1 MNRFMKYAAAALAAA
16 TAVSTLGGCE
26 QLEQKTPE
34 DTVAVTFGDTN
45 IMLDEVTYMIRSME
59 YTYESYFGSNICSND
74 MGDGSGMTVGD
85 YIKQMSLSQLRQTL
99 VLNEYAEQNGIELS
113 DAQKAKVDDAIEKL
127 KEEGEDYLNAVGATD
142 ELIEKTYTENAIAN
156 LVYMDLVADVDT
168 TVGDDEFLRKKIA
181 YVKLTPSELT
191 ETTAAEEGT
200 TVTETES
207 GSEEEASSEAGS
219 SEETSEAGSE
229 EASSENASDEAA
241 SSEVASDEADS
252 TEEASTEKET
262 ETSTE
267 VATETETET
276 ESASDTEVVTE
287 VATEAES
294 ESESNTESDTE
305 SDTEVSNGSE
315 ESTEAETL
323 SEEEQERQDAM
334 NDAADKI
341 LKEFEDGSDAADF
354 ISDYQNDSHFT
365 ATNSEISISEE
376 GTAVYNAAAWAL
388 STDECTIY
396 NSDDGSIYI
405 IRCLDDNDEEARQS
419 AIDSE
424 IESRKTALF
433 EEKYSEIQ
441 DASSKFK
448 VDQDVIDTIRFT
460 TPVYV
465 APTEEDTTEET
476 TENAS
481 EEASSEDASSE
492 EASSE
497 SESESSSEEVTEESA
512 EKNTESESESEKES
526 TSEAETK

>member
-1 MNRFMKYAAAALAAA
+1 MNRIMKYAAAALVAA

-26 QLEQKTPE
+26 QLEKKAPE
-34 DTVAVTFGDTN
+34 DTVAVSFGDTN

-59 YTYESYFGSNICSND
+59 YTYESYFGSNICGND

-99 VLNEYAEQNGIELS
+99 VLNEYAKKNGIELS
-113 DAQKAKVDDAIEKL
+113 DDQKAKVDEAIEKL
-127 KEEGEDYLNAVGATD
+127 QTESEDYLDAVGATD

-191 ETTAAEEGT
+191 ETTAADEATTEVSSDEDSSEEASSIENTEAESESASKDVT
-200 TVTETES
+200 TST
-207 GSEEEASSEAGS
+207 EEASSEKAS
-219 SEETSEAGSE
+219 TEAVSTE
-229 EASSENASDEAA
+229 EASSENVSKL
-241 SSEVASDEADS
+241 SS
-252 TEEASTEKET
+252 EASTED
-262 ETSTE
+262 STE
-267 VATETETET
+267 V
-276 ESASDTEVVTE
+276 
-287 VATEAES
+287 
-294 ESESNTESDTE
+294 
-305 SDTEVSNGSE
+305 
-315 ESTEAETL
+315 ETL

-341 LKEFEDGSDAADF
+341 LKEFEEGNDAADF

-365 ATNSEISISEE
+365 ATNSEISISED

-388 STDECTIY
+388 STDECTVY
-396 NSDDGSIYI
+396 KSDDGSIYI

-433 EEKYSEIQ
+433 SEKYAEIQ
-441 DASSKFK
+441 EESSKFK
-448 VDQDVIDTIRFT
+448 VDEDVIDTIRFT

-465 APTEEDTTEET
+465 APSEEET
-476 TENAS
+476 S
-481 EEASSEDASSE
+481 ESETNGEETSESETGEKESTKEEKSSESDESEEVVSEASSE
-492 EASSE
+492 
-497 SESESSSEEVTEESA
+497 EES
-512 EKNTESESESEKES
+512 K
-526 TSEAETK
+526 

>member
-1 MNRFMKYAAAALAAA
+1 MNRIMKYAAAALAAA

-26 QLEQKTPE
+26 QLEKKAPE
-34 DTVAVTFGDTN
+34 DTVAVSFGDTN

-59 YTYESYFGSNICSND
+59 YTYESYFGSNICGND

-99 VLNEYAEQNGIELS
+99 VLNEYAKKNGIELS
-113 DAQKAKVDDAIEKL
+113 DDQKAKVDEAIEKL
-127 KEEGEDYLNAVGATD
+127 QTESEDYLEAVGATD

-191 ETTAAEEGT
+191 ETTAADEAT
-200 TVTETES
+200 TEVSSDEDS
-207 GSEEEASSEAGS
+207 SEEASSIENTEAE
-219 SEETSEAGSE
+219 SESASKDVTTSTE
-229 EASSENASDEAA
+229 EASSENASTDAA
-241 SSEVASDEADS
+241 STEAVS
-252 TEEASTEKET
+252 TEEASSENVSKLSSEASTED
-262 ETSTE
+262 STE
-267 VATETETET
+267 V
-276 ESASDTEVVTE
+276 
-287 VATEAES
+287 
-294 ESESNTESDTE
+294 
-305 SDTEVSNGSE
+305 
-315 ESTEAETL
+315 ETL

-341 LKEFEDGSDAADF
+341 LKEFEEGNDAADF

-365 ATNSEISISEE
+365 ATNSEISISED

-388 STDECTIY
+388 ATDECTVY
-396 NSDDGSIYI
+396 RSDDGSIYI

-433 EEKYSEIQ
+433 SEKYAEIQ
-441 DASSKFK
+441 DDSSKFK
-448 VDQDVIDTIRFT
+448 VDEDVIDTIRFT

-465 APTEEDTTEET
+465 APSEEET
-476 TENAS
+476 S
-481 EEASSEDASSE
+481 ESETSGEETSESETGEEESTKEEKSSESDESDEAVSEASSE
-492 EASSE
+492 
-497 SESESSSEEVTEESA
+497 EES
-512 EKNTESESESEKES
+512 K
-526 TSEAETK
+526 

>member
-1 MNRFMKYAAAALAAA
+1 MNRIMKYAAAALAAA

-26 QLEQKTPE
+26 QLEKKAPE
-34 DTVAVTFGDTN
+34 DTVAVSFGDTN

-99 VLNEYAEQNGIELS
+99 VLNEYAKKNGIELS
-113 DAQKAKVDDAIEKL
+113 DDQKAKVDEAIEKL
-127 KEEGEDYLNAVGATD
+127 QTEAEDYLDAVGATD

-191 ETTAAEEGT
+191 ETTAAAEATTEASSDEGSSEEASS
-200 TVTETES
+200 VENTETES
-207 GSEEEASSEAGS
+207 ISKDDETSTEEASSEKAS
-219 SEETSEAGSE
+219 TEAVSTE
-229 EASSENASDEAA
+229 EASSENVSEL
-241 SSEVASDEADS
+241 SS
-252 TEEASTEKET
+252 EASTED
-262 ETSTE
+262 STE
-267 VATETETET
+267 V
-276 ESASDTEVVTE
+276 
-287 VATEAES
+287 
-294 ESESNTESDTE
+294 
-305 SDTEVSNGSE
+305 
-315 ESTEAETL
+315 ETL

-341 LKEFEDGSDAADF
+341 LKEFEEGNDAADF

-365 ATNSEISISEE
+365 ATNSEISISED

-388 STDECTIY
+388 STDECTVY
-396 NSDDGSIYI
+396 KSDDGSIYI

-433 EEKYSEIQ
+433 SEKYAEIQ
-441 DASSKFK
+441 EESSKFK
-448 VDQDVIDTIRFT
+448 VDEDVIDTIRFT

-465 APTEEDTTEET
+465 APSEEET
-476 TENAS
+476 SESETNGEETSESETGGEKTSENETS
-481 EEASSEDASSE
+481 EEESVKAENSSESDESEEAVSEASSE
-492 EASSE
+492 
-497 SESESSSEEVTEESA
+497 EES
-512 EKNTESESESEKES
+512 K
-526 TSEAETK
+526 

>member
-1 MNRFMKYAAAALAAA
+1 MNRIMKYAAAALAAA

-26 QLEQKTPE
+26 QLEKKAPE
-34 DTVAVTFGDTN
+34 DTVAVSFGDTN

-59 YTYESYFGSNICSND
+59 YTYESYFGSNICGND

-99 VLNEYAEQNGIELS
+99 VLNEYAKKNGIELS
-113 DAQKAKVDDAIEKL
+113 DDQKAKVDEAIEKL
-127 KEEGEDYLNAVGATD
+127 QTESEDYLEAVGATD

-191 ETTAAEEGT
+191 ETTAADEATTEVSSDEDSSEEASSIENTEAESESASKDVT
-200 TVTETES
+200 TST
-207 GSEEEASSEAGS
+207 EEASSEKAS
-219 SEETSEAGSE
+219 TE
-229 EASSENASDEAA
+229 EASSENVSKL
-241 SSEVASDEADS
+241 SS
-252 TEEASTEKET
+252 EASTED
-262 ETSTE
+262 STE
-267 VATETETET
+267 V
-276 ESASDTEVVTE
+276 
-287 VATEAES
+287 
-294 ESESNTESDTE
+294 
-305 SDTEVSNGSE
+305 
-315 ESTEAETL
+315 ETL

-341 LKEFEDGSDAADF
+341 LKEFEEGNDAADF

-365 ATNSEISISEE
+365 ATNSEISISED

-388 STDECTIY
+388 ATDECTVY
-396 NSDDGSIYI
+396 RSDDGSIYI

-433 EEKYSEIQ
+433 SEKYAEIQ
-441 DASSKFK
+441 DDSSKFK
-448 VDQDVIDTIRFT
+448 VDEDVIDTIRFT

-465 APTEEDTTEET
+465 APSEEET
-476 TENAS
+476 S
-481 EEASSEDASSE
+481 ESETSGEETSESETGEKESTKEEKSSESDESEEAVSEASSE
-492 EASSE
+492 
-497 SESESSSEEVTEESA
+497 EES
-512 EKNTESESESEKES
+512 K
-526 TSEAETK
+526 

>member
-1 MNRFMKYAAAALAAA
+1 MNRIMKYAAAAFAAA

-26 QLEQKTPE
+26 QLEKKAPE
-34 DTVAVTFGDTN
+34 DTVAVSFGDTN

-59 YTYESYFGSNICSND
+59 YTYESYFGSNICGND

-99 VLNEYAEQNGIELS
+99 VLNEYAKKNGIELS
-113 DAQKAKVDDAIEKL
+113 DDQKAKVDEAIEKL
-127 KEEGEDYLNAVGATD
+127 QTESEDYLEAVGATD

-191 ETTAAEEGT
+191 ETTAAAEATTEASSDEGSSEESSS
-200 TVTETES
+200 VENTETES
-207 GSEEEASSEAGS
+207 ISKDDETSTEEASSEKAS
-219 SEETSEAGSE
+219 TE
-229 EASSENASDEAA
+229 EASSEKTSEL
-241 SSEVASDEADS
+241 SS
-252 TEEASTEKET
+252 
-262 ETSTE
+262 
-267 VATETETET
+267 
-276 ESASDTEVVTE
+276 
-287 VATEAES
+287 
-294 ESESNTESDTE
+294 ESDTE
-305 SDTEVSNGSE
+305 ASN
-315 ESTEAETL
+315 ESETL

-341 LKEFEDGSDAADF
+341 LKEFEEGNDAADF

-365 ATNSEISISEE
+365 ATNSEISISED

-388 STDECTIY
+388 ATDECTVY
-396 NSDDGSIYI
+396 RSDDGSIYI

-433 EEKYSEIQ
+433 SEKYAEIQ
-441 DASSKFK
+441 DDSSKFK
-448 VDQDVIDTIRFT
+448 VDEDVIDTIRFT

-465 APTEEDTTEET
+465 APSEEET
-476 TENAS
+476 S
-481 EEASSEDASSE
+481 ESETSGEETSESETGEKESTKEEKSSESDESEEAVSEASSE
-492 EASSE
+492 
-497 SESESSSEEVTEESA
+497 EES
-512 EKNTESESESEKES
+512 K
-526 TSEAETK
+526 

>member
-1 MNRFMKYAAAALAAA
+1 MKYAAAALVAA

-26 QLEQKTPE
+26 QLEKKAPE
-34 DTVAVTFGDTN
+34 DTVAVSFGDTN

-59 YTYESYFGSNICSND
+59 YTYESYFGSNICGND

-99 VLNEYAEQNGIELS
+99 VLNEYAKKNGIELS
-113 DAQKAKVDDAIEKL
+113 DDQKAKVDEAIEKL
-127 KEEGEDYLNAVGATD
+127 QTESEDYLDAVGATD

-191 ETTAAEEGT
+191 ETTAADEATTEVSSDEDSSEEASSIENTEAESESASKDVT
-200 TVTETES
+200 TST
-207 GSEEEASSEAGS
+207 EEASSEKAS
-219 SEETSEAGSE
+219 TEAVSTE
-229 EASSENASDEAA
+229 EASSENVSKL
-241 SSEVASDEADS
+241 SS
-252 TEEASTEKET
+252 EASTE
-262 ETSTE
+262 
-267 VATETETET
+267 
-276 ESASDTEVVTE
+276 D
-287 VATEAES
+287 
-294 ESESNTESDTE
+294 
-305 SDTEVSNGSE
+305 
-315 ESTEAETL
+315 STEAETL

-341 LKEFEDGSDAADF
+341 LKEFKEGNDAADF

-365 ATNSEISISEE
+365 ATNSEISISED

-388 STDECTIY
+388 ATDECTVY
-396 NSDDGSIYI
+396 RSDDGSIYI

-433 EEKYSEIQ
+433 SEKYAEIQ
-441 DASSKFK
+441 DDSSKFK
-448 VDQDVIDTIRFT
+448 VDEDVIDTIRFT

-465 APTEEDTTEET
+465 APSEEET
-476 TENAS
+476 S
-481 EEASSEDASSE
+481 ESETSGEETSESETGEKESTKEEKSSESDESKEVVSEASSE
-492 EASSE
+492 
-497 SESESSSEEVTEESA
+497 EES
-512 EKNTESESESEKES
+512 K
-526 TSEAETK
+526 

>member
-1 MNRFMKYAAAALAAA
+1 MNRIMKYAAAALAAA

-26 QLEQKTPE
+26 QLEKKAPE
-34 DTVAVTFGDTN
+34 DTVAVSFGDTN

-59 YTYESYFGSNICSND
+59 YTYESYFGSNICGND

-99 VLNEYAEQNGIELS
+99 VLNEYAKKNGIELS
-113 DAQKAKVDDAIEKL
+113 DDQKAKVDEAIEKL
-127 KEEGEDYLNAVGATD
+127 QTEAEDYLDAVGATD

-191 ETTAAEEGT
+191 ETTAADEAT
-200 TVTETES
+200 TEVSSDEDS
-207 GSEEEASSEAGS
+207 SEEASSIENTEAE
-219 SEETSEAGSE
+219 SESASKDVTTSTE
-229 EASSENASDEAA
+229 EASSENASTDAA
-241 SSEVASDEADS
+241 STEAVS
-252 TEEASTEKET
+252 TEEASSENVSELSSEASTED
-262 ETSTE
+262 STE
-267 VATETETET
+267 V
-276 ESASDTEVVTE
+276 
-287 VATEAES
+287 
-294 ESESNTESDTE
+294 
-305 SDTEVSNGSE
+305 
-315 ESTEAETL
+315 ETL

-341 LKEFEDGSDAADF
+341 LKEFEEGNDAADF

-365 ATNSEISISEE
+365 ATNSEISISED

-388 STDECTIY
+388 ATDECTVY
-396 NSDDGSIYI
+396 RSDDGSIYI

-433 EEKYSEIQ
+433 SEKYAEIQ
-441 DASSKFK
+441 DDSSKFK
-448 VDQDVIDTIRFT
+448 VDEDVIDTIRFT

-465 APTEEDTTEET
+465 APSEEET
-476 TENAS
+476 SESETNGEETSESETGGEKTSENETS
-481 EEASSEDASSE
+481 EEESVKAENSSESDESEEAVSEASSE
-492 EASSE
+492 
-497 SESESSSEEVTEESA
+497 EES
-512 EKNTESESESEKES
+512 K
-526 TSEAETK
+526 

>member
-1 MNRFMKYAAAALAAA
+1 MNRIMKYAAAALAAA

-26 QLEQKTPE
+26 QLEKKAPE
-34 DTVAVTFGDTN
+34 DTVAVSFGDTN

-59 YTYESYFGSNICSND
+59 YTYESYFGSNICGND

-99 VLNEYAEQNGIELS
+99 VLNEYAKKNGIELS
-113 DAQKAKVDDAIEKL
+113 DDQKAKVDEAIEKL
-127 KEEGEDYLNAVGATD
+127 QTESEDYLEAVGATD

-191 ETTAAEEGT
+191 ETTAADEATTEVSSDEDSSEEASSIEN
-200 TVTETES
+200 TETES
-207 GSEEEASSEAGS
+207 ESVSKDVTTSTEEASSEKAS
-219 SEETSEAGSE
+219 TE
-229 EASSENASDEAA
+229 EASSENVSEI
-241 SSEVASDEADS
+241 SS
-252 TEEASTEKET
+252 EASTED
-262 ETSTE
+262 STE
-267 VATETETET
+267 V
-276 ESASDTEVVTE
+276 
-287 VATEAES
+287 
-294 ESESNTESDTE
+294 
-305 SDTEVSNGSE
+305 
-315 ESTEAETL
+315 ETL

-341 LKEFEDGSDAADF
+341 LKEFEEGNDAADF

-365 ATNSEISISEE
+365 ATNSEISISED

-388 STDECTIY
+388 ATDECTVY
-396 NSDDGSIYI
+396 RSDDGSIYI

-433 EEKYSEIQ
+433 SEKYAEIQ
-441 DASSKFK
+441 DDSSKFK
-448 VDQDVIDTIRFT
+448 VDEDVIDTIRFT

-465 APTEEDTTEET
+465 APSEEET
-476 TENAS
+476 S
-481 EEASSEDASSE
+481 ESETSGEETSESETGEEESTKEEKSSESDESEEAVSEASSE
-492 EASSE
+492 
-497 SESESSSEEVTEESA
+497 EES
-512 EKNTESESESEKES
+512 K
-526 TSEAETK
+526 

>member
-1 MNRFMKYAAAALAAA
+1 MNRIMKYAAAALVAA

-26 QLEQKTPE
+26 QLEKKAPE
-34 DTVAVTFGDTN
+34 DTVAVSFGDTN

-59 YTYESYFGSNICSND
+59 YTYESYFGSNICGND

-99 VLNEYAEQNGIELS
+99 VLNEYAKKNGIELS
-113 DAQKAKVDDAIEKL
+113 DDQKAKVDEAIEKL
-127 KEEGEDYLNAVGATD
+127 QTESEDYLDAVGATD

-191 ETTAAEEGT
+191 ETTAADEAT
-200 TVTETES
+200 TEV
-207 GSEEEASSEAGS
+207 SSDEDS
-219 SEETSEAGSE
+219 SE
-229 EASSENASDEAA
+229 EASSIEN
-241 SSEVASDEADS
+241 
-252 TEEASTEKET
+252 
-262 ETSTE
+262 
-267 VATETETET
+267 
-276 ESASDTEVVTE
+276 
-287 VATEAES
+287 TEAES
-294 ESESNTESDTE
+294 ESASKDVTTSTEEASSEKASTEAVSTEEASNENVSELSSEASTED
-305 SDTEVSNGSE
+305 
-315 ESTEAETL
+315 STEAETL

-341 LKEFEDGSDAADF
+341 LKEFEEGNDAADF

-365 ATNSEISISEE
+365 ATNSEISISED

-388 STDECTIY
+388 STDECTVY
-396 NSDDGSIYI
+396 KSDDGSIYI

-433 EEKYSEIQ
+433 SEKYAEIQ
-441 DASSKFK
+441 EESSKFK
-448 VDQDVIDTIRFT
+448 VDEDVIDTIRFT

-465 APTEEDTTEET
+465 APSEEET
-476 TENAS
+476 SESETNGEETSESETGGEKTSENETS
-481 EEASSEDASSE
+481 EEESVKAENSSESDESEEAVSEASSE
-492 EASSE
+492 
-497 SESESSSEEVTEESA
+497 EES
-512 EKNTESESESEKES
+512 K
-526 TSEAETK
+526 

>member
-1 MNRFMKYAAAALAAA
+1 MNRIMKYAAAALVAA

-26 QLEQKTPE
+26 QLEKKAPE
-34 DTVAVTFGDTN
+34 DTVAVSFGDTN

-99 VLNEYAEQNGIELS
+99 VLNEYAKKNGIELS
-113 DAQKAKVDDAIEKL
+113 DDQKAKVDEAIEKL
-127 KEEGEDYLNAVGATD
+127 QTEAEDYLDAVGATD

-191 ETTAAEEGT
+191 ETTAAAEATTEASSDEGSSEESSS
-200 TVTETES
+200 VENTETES
-207 GSEEEASSEAGS
+207 ISKDDETSTEEASSEKAS
-219 SEETSEAGSE
+219 TE
-229 EASSENASDEAA
+229 EASSEKTSEL
-241 SSEVASDEADS
+241 SS
-252 TEEASTEKET
+252 
-262 ETSTE
+262 
-267 VATETETET
+267 
-276 ESASDTEVVTE
+276 
-287 VATEAES
+287 
-294 ESESNTESDTE
+294 ESDTE
-305 SDTEVSNGSE
+305 ASN
-315 ESTEAETL
+315 ESETL

-341 LKEFEDGSDAADF
+341 LKEFEEGNDAADF

-365 ATNSEISISEE
+365 ATNSEISISED

-388 STDECTIY
+388 ATDECTVY
-396 NSDDGSIYI
+396 RSDDGSIYI

-433 EEKYSEIQ
+433 SEKYAEIQ
-441 DASSKFK
+441 DDSSKFK
-448 VDQDVIDTIRFT
+448 VDEDVIDTIRFT

-465 APTEEDTTEET
+465 APSEEET
-476 TENAS
+476 SESETNGEETSESETGGEKTSENETS
-481 EEASSEDASSE
+481 EEESVKAENSSESDESEEAVSEASSE
-492 EASSE
+492 
-497 SESESSSEEVTEESA
+497 EES
-512 EKNTESESESEKES
+512 K
-526 TSEAETK
+526 

>member
-1 MNRFMKYAAAALAAA
+1 MNRIMKYAAAALVAA

-26 QLEQKTPE
+26 QLEKKAPE
-34 DTVAVTFGDTN
+34 DTVAVSFGDTN

-99 VLNEYAEQNGIELS
+99 VLNEYAKKNGIELS
-113 DAQKAKVDDAIEKL
+113 DDQKAKVDEAIEKL
-127 KEEGEDYLNAVGATD
+127 QTESEDYLDAVGATD

-191 ETTAAEEGT
+191 ETTAADEATTEVSSDEDSSEEASSIENTEAESESASKDVT
-200 TVTETES
+200 TST
-207 GSEEEASSEAGS
+207 EEASSEKAS
-219 SEETSEAGSE
+219 TEAVSTE
-229 EASSENASDEAA
+229 EASSENVSEL
-241 SSEVASDEADS
+241 SS
-252 TEEASTEKET
+252 EASTED
-262 ETSTE
+262 STE
-267 VATETETET
+267 V
-276 ESASDTEVVTE
+276 
-287 VATEAES
+287 
-294 ESESNTESDTE
+294 
-305 SDTEVSNGSE
+305 
-315 ESTEAETL
+315 ETL

-341 LKEFEDGSDAADF
+341 LKEFEEGNDAADF

-365 ATNSEISISEE
+365 ATNSEISISED

-388 STDECTIY
+388 ATDECTVY
-396 NSDDGSIYI
+396 RSDDGSIYI

-433 EEKYSEIQ
+433 SEKYAEIQ
-441 DASSKFK
+441 DDSSKFK
-448 VDQDVIDTIRFT
+448 VDEDVIDTIRFT

-465 APTEEDTTEET
+465 APSEEET
-476 TENAS
+476 S
-481 EEASSEDASSE
+481 ESETGEKESTKEEKSSESDESEEVVSEASSE
-492 EASSE
+492 
-497 SESESSSEEVTEESA
+497 EES
-512 EKNTESESESEKES
+512 K
-526 TSEAETK
+526 

>member
-1 MNRFMKYAAAALAAA
+1 MNRIMKYAAAALAAA

-26 QLEQKTPE
+26 QLEKKAPE
-34 DTVAVTFGDTN
+34 DTVAVSFGDTN

-59 YTYESYFGSNICSND
+59 YTYESYFGSNICGND

-99 VLNEYAEQNGIELS
+99 VLNEYAKKNGIELS
-113 DAQKAKVDDAIEKL
+113 DDQKAKVDEAIEKL
-127 KEEGEDYLNAVGATD
+127 QTESEDYLDAVGATD

-191 ETTAAEEGT
+191 ETTAANEAT
-200 TVTETES
+200 TEV
-207 GSEEEASSEAGS
+207 SSDEDS
-219 SEETSEAGSE
+219 SE
-229 EASSENASDEAA
+229 EASSIEN
-241 SSEVASDEADS
+241 
-252 TEEASTEKET
+252 
-262 ETSTE
+262 
-267 VATETETET
+267 
-276 ESASDTEVVTE
+276 
-287 VATEAES
+287 TEAES
-294 ESESNTESDTE
+294 ESVSKDVTTSTEEAS
-305 SDTEVSNGSE
+305 SE
-315 ESTEAETL
+315 KASTEAVSTGEASSENVSKLSSEASTEDSTEVETL

-341 LKEFEDGSDAADF
+341 LKEFEEGNDAADF

-365 ATNSEISISEE
+365 ATNSEISISED

-388 STDECTIY
+388 ATDECTVY
-396 NSDDGSIYI
+396 RSDDGSIYI

-433 EEKYSEIQ
+433 SEKYAEIQ
-441 DASSKFK
+441 DDSSKFK
-448 VDQDVIDTIRFT
+448 VDEDVIDTIRFT

-465 APTEEDTTEET
+465 APSEEET
-476 TENAS
+476 S
-481 EEASSEDASSE
+481 ESETSGEETSESETGEKESTKEEKSSESDESKEVVSEASSE
-492 EASSE
+492 
-497 SESESSSEEVTEESA
+497 EES
-512 EKNTESESESEKES
+512 K
-526 TSEAETK
+526 

>member
-1 MNRFMKYAAAALAAA
+1 MNRIMKYAAAALAAA

-26 QLEQKTPE
+26 QLEKKAPE
-34 DTVAVTFGDTN
+34 DTVAVSFGDTN

-59 YTYESYFGSNICSND
+59 YTYESYFGSNICGND

-99 VLNEYAEQNGIELS
+99 VLNEYAKKNGIELS
-113 DAQKAKVDDAIEKL
+113 DDQKAKLDEAIEKL
-127 KEEGEDYLNAVGATD
+127 QTESEDYLEAVGATD

-191 ETTAAEEGT
+191 ETTAADEATTEVSSDEDSSEEASSIENTEAESESVSKDVT
-200 TVTETES
+200 TST
-207 GSEEEASSEAGS
+207 EEASSEKAS
-219 SEETSEAGSE
+219 TE
-229 EASSENASDEAA
+229 EASSENVSEL
-241 SSEVASDEADS
+241 SS
-252 TEEASTEKET
+252 EASTE
-262 ETSTE
+262 
-267 VATETETET
+267 
-276 ESASDTEVVTE
+276 D
-287 VATEAES
+287 
-294 ESESNTESDTE
+294 
-305 SDTEVSNGSE
+305 
-315 ESTEAETL
+315 STEAETL

-341 LKEFEDGSDAADF
+341 LKEFEEGNDAADF

-365 ATNSEISISEE
+365 ATNSEISISED

-388 STDECTIY
+388 ATDECTVY
-396 NSDDGSIYI
+396 RSDDGSIYI

-433 EEKYSEIQ
+433 SEKYAEIQ
-441 DASSKFK
+441 DDSSKFK
-448 VDQDVIDTIRFT
+448 VDEDVIDTIRFT

-465 APTEEDTTEET
+465 APSEEET
-476 TENAS
+476 S
-481 EEASSEDASSE
+481 ESETGEKESTKEEKSSESDESEEAVSEASSE
-492 EASSE
+492 
-497 SESESSSEEVTEESA
+497 EES
-512 EKNTESESESEKES
+512 K
-526 TSEAETK
+526 

>member
-1 MNRFMKYAAAALAAA
+1 MNRIMKYAAAALVAA

-26 QLEQKTPE
+26 QLEKKAPE
-34 DTVAVTFGDTN
+34 DTVAVSFGDTN

-59 YTYESYFGSNICSND
+59 YTYESYFGSNICGND

-99 VLNEYAEQNGIELS
+99 VLNEYAKKNGIELS
-113 DAQKAKVDDAIEKL
+113 DDQKAKVDEAIEKL
-127 KEEGEDYLNAVGATD
+127 QTESEDYLDAVGATD

-191 ETTAAEEGT
+191 ETTAADEATTEVSSDEDSSEESSSIENTEAESESASKDVT
-200 TVTETES
+200 TST
-207 GSEEEASSEAGS
+207 EEASSEKAS
-219 SEETSEAGSE
+219 TEAVSTE
-229 EASSENASDEAA
+229 EASSENVSKL
-241 SSEVASDEADS
+241 SS
-252 TEEASTEKET
+252 EASTE
-262 ETSTE
+262 
-267 VATETETET
+267 
-276 ESASDTEVVTE
+276 D
-287 VATEAES
+287 
-294 ESESNTESDTE
+294 
-305 SDTEVSNGSE
+305 
-315 ESTEAETL
+315 STEAETL

-341 LKEFEDGSDAADF
+341 LKEFEEGNDAADF

-365 ATNSEISISEE
+365 ATNSEISISED

-388 STDECTIY
+388 ATDECTVY
-396 NSDDGSIYI
+396 RSDDGSIYI

-433 EEKYSEIQ
+433 SEKYAEIQ
-441 DASSKFK
+441 DDSSKFK
-448 VDQDVIDTIRFT
+448 VDEDVIDTIRFT

-465 APTEEDTTEET
+465 APSEEET
-476 TENAS
+476 SESETGEEESTKEEKSSESDES
-481 EEASSEDASSE
+481 EEAVSEASSE
-492 EASSE
+492 EAS
-497 SESESSSEEVTEESA
+497 
-512 EKNTESESESEKES
+512 K
-526 TSEAETK
+526 

>member
-1 MNRFMKYAAAALAAA
+1 MNRIMKYAAAALAAA

-26 QLEQKTPE
+26 QLEKKAPE
-34 DTVAVTFGDTN
+34 DTVAVSFGDTN

-99 VLNEYAEQNGIELS
+99 VLNEYAKKNGIELS
-113 DAQKAKVDDAIEKL
+113 DDQKAKVDEAIEKL
-127 KEEGEDYLNAVGATD
+127 QTEAEDYLDAVGATD

-191 ETTAAEEGT
+191 ETTAAAEAT
-200 TVTETES
+200 TEV
-207 GSEEEASSEAGS
+207 SSDEDS
-219 SEETSEAGSE
+219 SEE
-229 EASSENASDEAA
+229 SSSIEN
-241 SSEVASDEADS
+241 
-252 TEEASTEKET
+252 
-262 ETSTE
+262 
-267 VATETETET
+267 
-276 ESASDTEVVTE
+276 
-287 VATEAES
+287 TEAES
-294 ESESNTESDTE
+294 ESASKDVTTSTEEASSEKASTEEASSEKASELSSEASTEDSTES
-305 SDTEVSNGSE
+305 
-315 ESTEAETL
+315 ETL

-341 LKEFEDGSDAADF
+341 LKAFEEGNDAADF

-365 ATNSEISISEE
+365 ATNSEISISED

-388 STDECTIY
+388 ATDECTVY
-396 NSDDGSIYI
+396 KSDDGSIYI
-405 IRCLDDNDEEARQS
+405 IRCIDDNDEEARQS

-433 EEKYSEIQ
+433 SEKYAEIQ
-441 DASSKFK
+441 DESSKFK
-448 VDQDVIDTIRFT
+448 VDEDVIDTIRFT

-465 APTEEDTTEET
+465 APSEEESSEGETSGEETSENETSEEESSKAEKSSESDETEE
-476 TENAS
+476 AVS
-481 EEASSEDASSE
+481 EASSE
-492 EASSE
+492 
-497 SESESSSEEVTEESA
+497 EES
-512 EKNTESESESEKES
+512 K
-526 TSEAETK
+526 

>member
-1 MNRFMKYAAAALAAA
+1 MNRIMKYAAAALVAA

-26 QLEQKTPE
+26 QLEKKAPE
-34 DTVAVTFGDTN
+34 DTVAVSFGDTN

-59 YTYESYFGSNICSND
+59 YTYESYFGSNICGND

-99 VLNEYAEQNGIELS
+99 VLNEYAKKNGIELS
-113 DAQKAKVDDAIEKL
+113 DDQKAKVDEAIEKL
-127 KEEGEDYLNAVGATD
+127 QTESEDYLDAVGATD

-191 ETTAAEEGT
+191 ETTAADEATTEVSSDEDSSEEASSIENTEAESESASKDVT
-200 TVTETES
+200 TST
-207 GSEEEASSEAGS
+207 EEASSEKAS
-219 SEETSEAGSE
+219 TEAVSTE
-229 EASSENASDEAA
+229 EASSENVSKL
-241 SSEVASDEADS
+241 SS
-252 TEEASTEKET
+252 EASTED
-262 ETSTE
+262 STE
-267 VATETETET
+267 V
-276 ESASDTEVVTE
+276 
-287 VATEAES
+287 
-294 ESESNTESDTE
+294 
-305 SDTEVSNGSE
+305 
-315 ESTEAETL
+315 ETL

-341 LKEFEDGSDAADF
+341 LKEFEEGNDAADF

-365 ATNSEISISEE
+365 ATNSEISISED

-388 STDECTIY
+388 STDECTVY
-396 NSDDGSIYI
+396 KSDDGSIYI

-433 EEKYSEIQ
+433 SEKYAEIQ
-441 DASSKFK
+441 EESSKFK
-448 VDQDVIDTIRFT
+448 VDEDVIDTIRFT

-465 APTEEDTTEET
+465 APSEEET
-476 TENAS
+476 S
-481 EEASSEDASSE
+481 ESETNGEETSESETGEKESTKEEKSSESDESEEAVSEASSE
-492 EASSE
+492 
-497 SESESSSEEVTEESA
+497 EES
-512 EKNTESESESEKES
+512 K
-526 TSEAETK
+526 

>member
-1 MNRFMKYAAAALAAA
+1 MNRIMKYAAAALVAA

-26 QLEQKTPE
+26 QLEKKAPE
-34 DTVAVTFGDTN
+34 DTVAVSFGDTN

-59 YTYESYFGSNICSND
+59 YTYESYFGSNICGND

-99 VLNEYAEQNGIELS
+99 VLNEYAKKNGIELS
-113 DAQKAKVDDAIEKL
+113 DDQKAKVDEAIEKL
-127 KEEGEDYLNAVGATD
+127 QTESEDYLDAVGATD

-191 ETTAAEEGT
+191 ETTAADEATTEVSSDEDSSEEASSIENTEAESESASKDVT
-200 TVTETES
+200 TST
-207 GSEEEASSEAGS
+207 EEASSEKAS
-219 SEETSEAGSE
+219 TEAVSTE
-229 EASSENASDEAA
+229 EASSENVSEL
-241 SSEVASDEADS
+241 SS
-252 TEEASTEKET
+252 EASTED
-262 ETSTE
+262 STE
-267 VATETETET
+267 V
-276 ESASDTEVVTE
+276 
-287 VATEAES
+287 
-294 ESESNTESDTE
+294 
-305 SDTEVSNGSE
+305 
-315 ESTEAETL
+315 ETL

-341 LKEFEDGSDAADF
+341 LKEFEEGNDAADF

-365 ATNSEISISEE
+365 ATNSEISISED

-388 STDECTIY
+388 STDECTVY
-396 NSDDGSIYI
+396 RSDDGSIYI

-433 EEKYSEIQ
+433 SEKYAEIQ
-441 DASSKFK
+441 EESSKFK
-448 VDQDVIDTIRFT
+448 VDEDVIDTIRFT

-465 APTEEDTTEET
+465 APSEEET
-476 TENAS
+476 SESETSGEETSESETGGEKTSENETS
-481 EEASSEDASSE
+481 EEESVKAENSSESDESEEAVSEASSE
-492 EASSE
+492 
-497 SESESSSEEVTEESA
+497 EES
-512 EKNTESESESEKES
+512 K
-526 TSEAETK
+526 

>member
-1 MNRFMKYAAAALAAA
+1 MNRIMKYAAAALAAA

-26 QLEQKTPE
+26 QLEKKAPE
-34 DTVAVTFGDTN
+34 DTVAVSFGDTN

-99 VLNEYAEQNGIELS
+99 VLNEYAKKNGIELS
-113 DAQKAKVDDAIEKL
+113 DDQKAKVDEAIEKL
-127 KEEGEDYLNAVGATD
+127 QTEAEDYLDAVGATD

-191 ETTAAEEGT
+191 ETTAAAEATTEASSDEGSSEESSS
-200 TVTETES
+200 VENTETES
-207 GSEEEASSEAGS
+207 ISKDDETSTEEASSEKAS
-219 SEETSEAGSE
+219 TE
-229 EASSENASDEAA
+229 EASSEKASEL
-241 SSEVASDEADS
+241 SSEALTEDS
-252 TEEASTEKET
+252 TES
-262 ETSTE
+262 
-267 VATETETET
+267 
-276 ESASDTEVVTE
+276 
-287 VATEAES
+287 
-294 ESESNTESDTE
+294 
-305 SDTEVSNGSE
+305 
-315 ESTEAETL
+315 ETL

-341 LKEFEDGSDAADF
+341 LKEFEEGNDAADF

-365 ATNSEISISEE
+365 ATNSEISISED

-388 STDECTIY
+388 ATDECTVY
-396 NSDDGSIYI
+396 KSDDGSIYI

-433 EEKYSEIQ
+433 SEKYAEIQ
-441 DASSKFK
+441 DESSKFK
-448 VDQDVIDTIRFT
+448 VDEDVIDTIRFT

-465 APTEEDTTEET
+465 APSEEESSEGETSGEETSENETSEEESSKAEKSSESDETEE
-476 TENAS
+476 AVS
-481 EEASSEDASSE
+481 EVSSE
-492 EASSE
+492 EE
-497 SESESSSEEVTEESA
+497 S
-512 EKNTESESESEKES
+512 K
-526 TSEAETK
+526 

>member
-1 MNRFMKYAAAALAAA
+1 MNRIMKYAAAALAAA

-26 QLEQKTPE
+26 QLENKAPE
-34 DTVAVTFGDTN
+34 DTVAVSFGDTN

-99 VLNEYAEQNGIELS
+99 VLNEYAKKNGIELS
-113 DAQKAKVDDAIEKL
+113 DDQKAKVDEAIEKL
-127 KEEGEDYLNAVGATD
+127 QTEAEDYLDAVGATD

-191 ETTAAEEGT
+191 ETTAAAEATTEASSDEGSSEESSS
-200 TVTETES
+200 VENTETES
-207 GSEEEASSEAGS
+207 ISKDDETSTEEASSEKAS
-219 SEETSEAGSE
+219 TE
-229 EASSENASDEAA
+229 EASSEKTSEL
-241 SSEVASDEADS
+241 SS
-252 TEEASTEKET
+252 
-262 ETSTE
+262 
-267 VATETETET
+267 
-276 ESASDTEVVTE
+276 
-287 VATEAES
+287 
-294 ESESNTESDTE
+294 ESDTE
-305 SDTEVSNGSE
+305 ASN
-315 ESTEAETL
+315 ESETL

-341 LKEFEDGSDAADF
+341 LKEFEEGNDAADF

-365 ATNSEISISEE
+365 ATNSEISISED

-388 STDECTIY
+388 ATDECTVY
-396 NSDDGSIYI
+396 KSDDGSIYI
-405 IRCLDDNDEEARQS
+405 IRCIDDNDEEARQS

-433 EEKYSEIQ
+433 SEKYAEIQ
-441 DASSKFK
+441 DESSKFK
-448 VDQDVIDTIRFT
+448 VDEDVIDTIRFT

-465 APTEEDTTEET
+465 APSEEESSEGETSGEET
-476 TENAS
+476 S
-481 EEASSEDASSE
+481 ESETGEKESTKEEKSSESDESEEAVSEASSE
-492 EASSE
+492 
-497 SESESSSEEVTEESA
+497 EES
-512 EKNTESESESEKES
+512 K
-526 TSEAETK
+526 

>member
-1 MNRFMKYAAAALAAA
+1 MNRIMKYAAAALAAA

-26 QLEQKTPE
+26 QLEKKAPE
-34 DTVAVTFGDTN
+34 DTVAVSFGDTN

-59 YTYESYFGSNICSND
+59 YTYESYFGSNICGND

-99 VLNEYAEQNGIELS
+99 VLNEYAKKNGIELS
-113 DAQKAKVDDAIEKL
+113 DDQKAKVDEAIEKL
-127 KEEGEDYLNAVGATD
+127 QTESEDYLDAVGATD

-191 ETTAAEEGT
+191 ETTAADEAT
-200 TVTETES
+200 TEVSSDEDS
-207 GSEEEASSEAGS
+207 SEEASSIENTEAE
-219 SEETSEAGSE
+219 SESASKDVTTSTE
-229 EASSENASDEAA
+229 EASSENASTDAA
-241 SSEVASDEADS
+241 S
-252 TEEASTEKET
+252 TEEASSENVSELSSEASTED
-262 ETSTE
+262 STE
-267 VATETETET
+267 V
-276 ESASDTEVVTE
+276 
-287 VATEAES
+287 
-294 ESESNTESDTE
+294 
-305 SDTEVSNGSE
+305 
-315 ESTEAETL
+315 ETL

-341 LKEFEDGSDAADF
+341 LKEFEEGNDAADF

-365 ATNSEISISEE
+365 ATNSEISISED

-388 STDECTIY
+388 ATDECTVY
-396 NSDDGSIYI
+396 RSDDGSIYI

-433 EEKYSEIQ
+433 SEKYAEIQ
-441 DASSKFK
+441 DDSSKFK
-448 VDQDVIDTIRFT
+448 VDEDVIDTIRFT

-465 APTEEDTTEET
+465 APSEEET
-476 TENAS
+476 S
-481 EEASSEDASSE
+481 ESETSGEETSESETGEEESTKEEKSSESDESEEAVSEASSE
-492 EASSE
+492 
-497 SESESSSEEVTEESA
+497 EES
-512 EKNTESESESEKES
+512 K
-526 TSEAETK
+526 

>member
-1 MNRFMKYAAAALAAA
+1 MNRIMKYAAAALVAA

-26 QLEQKTPE
+26 QLEKKAPE
-34 DTVAVTFGDTN
+34 DTVAVSFGDTN

-59 YTYESYFGSNICSND
+59 YTYESYFGSNICGND

-99 VLNEYAEQNGIELS
+99 VLNEYAKKNGIELS
-113 DAQKAKVDDAIEKL
+113 DDQKAKVDEAIEKL
-127 KEEGEDYLNAVGATD
+127 QTESEDYLDAVGATD

-191 ETTAAEEGT
+191 ETTAADEATTEVSSDEDSSEEASSIENTEAESESASKDVT
-200 TVTETES
+200 TST
-207 GSEEEASSEAGS
+207 EEASSEKAS
-219 SEETSEAGSE
+219 TEAVSTE
-229 EASSENASDEAA
+229 EASSENVSEL
-241 SSEVASDEADS
+241 SS
-252 TEEASTEKET
+252 EASTED
-262 ETSTE
+262 STE
-267 VATETETET
+267 V
-276 ESASDTEVVTE
+276 
-287 VATEAES
+287 
-294 ESESNTESDTE
+294 
-305 SDTEVSNGSE
+305 
-315 ESTEAETL
+315 ETL

-341 LKEFEDGSDAADF
+341 LKEFEEGNDAADF

-365 ATNSEISISEE
+365 ATNSEISISED

-388 STDECTIY
+388 ATDECTVY
-396 NSDDGSIYI
+396 RSDDGSIYI

-433 EEKYSEIQ
+433 SEKYAEIQ
-441 DASSKFK
+441 DDSSKFK
-448 VDQDVIDTIRFT
+448 VDEDVIDTIRFT

-465 APTEEDTTEET
+465 APSEEET
-476 TENAS
+476 SESETNGEETSESETGGEKTSENETS
-481 EEASSEDASSE
+481 EEESVKAENSSESDESEEAVSEASSE
-492 EASSE
+492 
-497 SESESSSEEVTEESA
+497 EES
-512 EKNTESESESEKES
+512 K
-526 TSEAETK
+526 

>member
-1 MNRFMKYAAAALAAA
+1 MNRIMKYAAAALAAA

-26 QLEQKTPE
+26 QLEKKAPE
-34 DTVAVTFGDTN
+34 DTVAVSFGDTN

-59 YTYESYFGSNICSND
+59 YTYESYFGSNICGND

-99 VLNEYAEQNGIELS
+99 VLNEYTKKNGIELS
-113 DAQKAKVDDAIEKL
+113 DDQKAKVDEAIEKL
-127 KEEGEDYLNAVGATD
+127 QTESEDYLEAVGATD

-191 ETTAAEEGT
+191 ETTAADEATTEVSSDEDSSEEASSIEDTEAESESASKDVT
-200 TVTETES
+200 TST
-207 GSEEEASSEAGS
+207 EEASSEKAS
-219 SEETSEAGSE
+219 TEAVSTE
-229 EASSENASDEAA
+229 EASSENVSEL
-241 SSEVASDEADS
+241 SS
-252 TEEASTEKET
+252 EASTED
-262 ETSTE
+262 STE
-267 VATETETET
+267 V
-276 ESASDTEVVTE
+276 
-287 VATEAES
+287 
-294 ESESNTESDTE
+294 
-305 SDTEVSNGSE
+305 
-315 ESTEAETL
+315 ETL

-341 LKEFEDGSDAADF
+341 LKEFEEGNDAADF

-365 ATNSEISISEE
+365 ATNSEISISED

-388 STDECTIY
+388 ATDECTVY
-396 NSDDGSIYI
+396 RSDDGSIYI

-433 EEKYSEIQ
+433 SEKYAEIQ
-441 DASSKFK
+441 DGSSKFK
-448 VDQDVIDTIRFT
+448 VDEDVIDTIRFT

-465 APTEEDTTEET
+465 APSEEET
-476 TENAS
+476 S
-481 EEASSEDASSE
+481 ESETSGEETSESETGEEESTKEEKSSESDESEEAVSEASSE
-492 EASSE
+492 
-497 SESESSSEEVTEESA
+497 EES
-512 EKNTESESESEKES
+512 K
-526 TSEAETK
+526 

>member
-1 MNRFMKYAAAALAAA
+1 MNRIMKYAAAALAAA

-26 QLEQKTPE
+26 QLEKKAPE
-34 DTVAVTFGDTN
+34 DTVAVSFGDTN

-59 YTYESYFGSNICSND
+59 YTYESYFGSNICGND

-99 VLNEYAEQNGIELS
+99 VLNEYAKKNGIELS
-113 DAQKAKVDDAIEKL
+113 DDQKAKVDEAIEKL
-127 KEEGEDYLNAVGATD
+127 QTESEDYLDAVGATD

-191 ETTAAEEGT
+191 ETTAANEATTEVSSDEDSSEEASSIENTEVESESVSKDVT
-200 TVTETES
+200 TST
-207 GSEEEASSEAGS
+207 EEASSEKAS
-219 SEETSEAGSE
+219 TE
-229 EASSENASDEAA
+229 EASSENVSEL
-241 SSEVASDEADS
+241 SSEASIED
-252 TEEASTEKET
+252 
-262 ETSTE
+262 
-267 VATETETET
+267 
-276 ESASDTEVVTE
+276 
-287 VATEAES
+287 
-294 ESESNTESDTE
+294 
-305 SDTEVSNGSE
+305 
-315 ESTEAETL
+315 STEAETL

-341 LKEFEDGSDAADF
+341 LKEFEEGNDAADF

-365 ATNSEISISEE
+365 ATNSEISISED

-388 STDECTIY
+388 ATDECTVY
-396 NSDDGSIYI
+396 RSDDGSIYI

-433 EEKYSEIQ
+433 SEKYAEIQ
-441 DASSKFK
+441 DDSSKFK
-448 VDQDVIDTIRFT
+448 VDEDVIDTIRFT

-465 APTEEDTTEET
+465 APSEEET
-476 TENAS
+476 S
-481 EEASSEDASSE
+481 ESETSGEETSESETGEEELTKEGKSSESDESEEAVSEASSE
-492 EASSE
+492 
-497 SESESSSEEVTEESA
+497 EES
-512 EKNTESESESEKES
+512 K
-526 TSEAETK
+526 

>member
-1 MNRFMKYAAAALAAA
+1 MNRIMKYAAVALAAA

-26 QLEQKTPE
+26 QLEKKAPE
-34 DTVAVTFGDTN
+34 DTVAVSFGDTN

-99 VLNEYAEQNGIELS
+99 VLNEYAKKNGIELS
-113 DAQKAKVDDAIEKL
+113 DDQKAKVDEAIEKL
-127 KEEGEDYLNAVGATD
+127 QTEAEDYLDAVGATD

-191 ETTAAEEGT
+191 ETTAAAEATTEASSDEGSSEESSS
-200 TVTETES
+200 VENTETES
-207 GSEEEASSEAGS
+207 ISKDDETSTEEASSEKAS
-219 SEETSEAGSE
+219 TE
-229 EASSENASDEAA
+229 EASSEKTSEF
-241 SSEVASDEADS
+241 SSESD
-252 TEEASTEKET
+252 TEASTE
-262 ETSTE
+262 S
-267 VATETETET
+267 
-276 ESASDTEVVTE
+276 
-287 VATEAES
+287 
-294 ESESNTESDTE
+294 
-305 SDTEVSNGSE
+305 
-315 ESTEAETL
+315 ETL

-341 LKEFEDGSDAADF
+341 LKEFEEGNDAADF

-365 ATNSEISISEE
+365 ATNSEISISED

-388 STDECTIY
+388 ATDECTVY
-396 NSDDGSIYI
+396 KSDDGSIYI
-405 IRCLDDNDEEARQS
+405 IRCIDDNDEEARQS

-433 EEKYSEIQ
+433 SEKYAEIQ
-441 DASSKFK
+441 DESSKFK
-448 VDQDVIDTIRFT
+448 VDEDVIDTIRFT

-465 APTEEDTTEET
+465 APSEEESSEGETSGEET
-476 TENAS
+476 SENETS
-481 EEASSEDASSE
+481 EEESVKAENSSESDESEEAVSEASSE
-492 EASSE
+492 
-497 SESESSSEEVTEESA
+497 EES
-512 EKNTESESESEKES
+512 K
-526 TSEAETK
+526 

>member
-1 MNRFMKYAAAALAAA
+1 MNRIMKYAAAALVAA

-26 QLEQKTPE
+26 QLEKKAPE
-34 DTVAVTFGDTN
+34 DTVAVSFGDTN

-59 YTYESYFGSNICSND
+59 YTYESYFGSNICGND

-99 VLNEYAEQNGIELS
+99 VLNEYAKKNGIELS
-113 DAQKAKVDDAIEKL
+113 DDQKAKVDEAIEKL
-127 KEEGEDYLNAVGATD
+127 QTESEDYLEAVGATD

-191 ETTAAEEGT
+191 ETTAADEAT
-200 TVTETES
+200 TEV
-207 GSEEEASSEAGS
+207 SSDEDS
-219 SEETSEAGSE
+219 SE
-229 EASSENASDEAA
+229 EASSIEN
-241 SSEVASDEADS
+241 
-252 TEEASTEKET
+252 
-262 ETSTE
+262 
-267 VATETETET
+267 
-276 ESASDTEVVTE
+276 
-287 VATEAES
+287 TEAES
-294 ESESNTESDTE
+294 ESVSKDVTTSTEEAS
-305 SDTEVSNGSE
+305 SE
-315 ESTEAETL
+315 KASTEAVSTGEASSENVSKLSSEASTEDSTEVETL

-341 LKEFEDGSDAADF
+341 LKEFEEGNDAADF

-365 ATNSEISISEE
+365 ATNSEISISED

-388 STDECTIY
+388 ATDECTVY
-396 NSDDGSIYI
+396 RSDDGSIYI

-433 EEKYSEIQ
+433 SEKYAEIQ
-441 DASSKFK
+441 DDSSKFK
-448 VDQDVIDTIRFT
+448 VDEDVIDTIRFT

-465 APTEEDTTEET
+465 APSEEET
-476 TENAS
+476 SESETGEEESTKEEKSSESDES
-481 EEASSEDASSE
+481 EEAVSEASSE
-492 EASSE
+492 EAS
-497 SESESSSEEVTEESA
+497 
-512 EKNTESESESEKES
+512 K
-526 TSEAETK
+526 

>member
-1 MNRFMKYAAAALAAA
+1 MNRIMKYAAAALAAA

-26 QLEQKTPE
+26 QLEKKAPE
-34 DTVAVTFGDTN
+34 DTVAVSFGDTN

-59 YTYESYFGSNICSND
+59 YTYESYFGSNICGND

-99 VLNEYAEQNGIELS
+99 VLNEYAKKNGIELS
-113 DAQKAKVDDAIEKL
+113 DDQKAKVDEAIEKL
-127 KEEGEDYLNAVGATD
+127 QTESEDYLEAVGATD

-191 ETTAAEEGT
+191 ETTAADEATTEASSDEGSSEESSS
-200 TVTETES
+200 VENTETES
-207 GSEEEASSEAGS
+207 ISKDDETSTEEASSEKAS
-219 SEETSEAGSE
+219 TE
-229 EASSENASDEAA
+229 EASSEKTSEL
-241 SSEVASDEADS
+241 SS
-252 TEEASTEKET
+252 
-262 ETSTE
+262 
-267 VATETETET
+267 
-276 ESASDTEVVTE
+276 
-287 VATEAES
+287 
-294 ESESNTESDTE
+294 ESDTE
-305 SDTEVSNGSE
+305 ASN
-315 ESTEAETL
+315 ESETL

-341 LKEFEDGSDAADF
+341 LKEFEEGNDAADF

-365 ATNSEISISEE
+365 ATNSEISISED

-388 STDECTIY
+388 ATDECTVY
-396 NSDDGSIYI
+396 RSDDGSIYI

-433 EEKYSEIQ
+433 SEKYAEIQ
-441 DASSKFK
+441 DDSSKFK
-448 VDQDVIDTIRFT
+448 VDEDVIDTIRFT

-465 APTEEDTTEET
+465 APSEEET
-476 TENAS
+476 S
-481 EEASSEDASSE
+481 ESETSGEETSEIETGEEESTKEEKSSESDESEEAVSEASSE
-492 EASSE
+492 
-497 SESESSSEEVTEESA
+497 EES
-512 EKNTESESESEKES
+512 K
-526 TSEAETK
+526 